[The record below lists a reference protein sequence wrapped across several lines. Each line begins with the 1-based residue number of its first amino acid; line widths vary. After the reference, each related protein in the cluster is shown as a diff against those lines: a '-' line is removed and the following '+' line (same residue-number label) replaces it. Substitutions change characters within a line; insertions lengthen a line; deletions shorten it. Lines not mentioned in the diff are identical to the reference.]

1 MVEIIGLVTLGMLV
15 WVLASSLAT
24 ESDAEKRRPDRFSEQ
39 GLPEGVGKVQKA
51 A

>member
-24 ESDAEKRRPDRFSEQ
+24 ESDAEKRRPARPAAQ
-39 GLPEGVGKVQKA
+39 GLSEGVERAQKA